1 MYKRQIRQ
9 LPKGRQKV
17 ATKLI
22 PLSDIH
28 KAYKFLRKQ
37 IELGRQAFVVCPLIS
52 ESESLQ
58 IKSAEEEFERL
69 SKLIFPELKI
79 GLLHGKM
86 KSKEKD
92 EIMQEFKNNRINIL
106 VSTPV
111 IEVGIDIPNA
121 SVILIETAER
131 FGLSQLH
138 QLRGRVGRGDHKS
151 YCVLVAET
159 SGEFAEERLKAM
171 EKSYDGF
178 ELAEVDLKLR
188 GPGDYLGTRQSGLPD
203 FRIANLN
210 DTNIISSARN
220 EAQKILN
227 NDPSLYKNNKL
238 RLETERFLNRFDIE
252 LPEKS

>member
-1 MYKRQIRQ
+1 
-9 LPKGRQKV
+9 
-17 ATKLI
+17 
-22 PLSDIH
+22 
-28 KAYKFLRKQ
+28 
-37 IELGRQAFVVCPLIS
+37 
-52 ESESLQ
+52 
-58 IKSAEEEFERL
+58 
-69 SKLIFPELKI
+69 
-79 GLLHGKM
+79 M
-86 KSKEKD
+86 KTKEKD

-138 QLRGRVGRGDHKS
+138 QLRGRVGRGEHKS

-159 SGEFAEERLKAM
+159 SAEFAEERLKAM

-188 GPGDYLGTRQSGLPD
+188 GPGAYLGTRQSGLPD

-227 NDPSLYKNNKL
+227 NDPLLYKNNKL

>member
-1 MYKRQIRQ
+1 
-9 LPKGRQKV
+9 
-17 ATKLI
+17 
-22 PLSDIH
+22 
-28 KAYKFLRKQ
+28 
-37 IELGRQAFVVCPLIS
+37 
-52 ESESLQ
+52 
-58 IKSAEEEFERL
+58 
-69 SKLIFPELKI
+69 
-79 GLLHGKM
+79 M
-86 KSKEKD
+86 KTKEKD

-138 QLRGRVGRGDHKS
+138 QLRGRVGRGEHKS

-159 SGEFAEERLKAM
+159 SAEFAEERLKAM

-227 NDPSLYKNNKL
+227 NDPLLYKNNKL

>member
-1 MYKRQIRQ
+1 
-9 LPKGRQKV
+9 
-17 ATKLI
+17 
-22 PLSDIH
+22 
-28 KAYKFLRKQ
+28 
-37 IELGRQAFVVCPLIS
+37 
-52 ESESLQ
+52 
-58 IKSAEEEFERL
+58 
-69 SKLIFPELKI
+69 
-79 GLLHGKM
+79 M